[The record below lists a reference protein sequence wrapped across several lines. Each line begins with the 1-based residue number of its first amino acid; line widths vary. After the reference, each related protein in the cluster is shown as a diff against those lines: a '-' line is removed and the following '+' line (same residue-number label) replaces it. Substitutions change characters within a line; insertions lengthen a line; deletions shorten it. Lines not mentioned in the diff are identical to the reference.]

1 MSQIWYS
8 CSRPVGDSIR
18 SAGNS
23 GGICERTAPRRHT
36 NDSFRARFTF
46 RGISRQRHGRR
57 GVHRLSQVGR
67 DVVWRP
73 NRPSRLFPAR
83 IGHPAAMARRN
94 NLCRPRRA
102 LPVPAGPGVK
112 PGRLLPRRVARQ
124 WTPRRLGGVAG
135 LHLALGS
142 DHVCFRA
149 RRGTFHRPGRG
160 GLFAWAETRRGRRGR
175 PSRVG
180 HDEKPDAGSA
190 ARRNRPGGRCD
201 RRRVRRLLC
210 SSCARLRLAPAPGFS
225 LSKRGCDGLGTSEFS
240 GHAMEWRRRAFPVR
254 GCCYCCRLL

>member
-1 MSQIWYS
+1 
-8 CSRPVGDSIR
+8 
-18 SAGNS
+18 
-23 GGICERTAPRRHT
+23 
-36 NDSFRARFTF
+36 
-46 RGISRQRHGRR
+46 
-57 GVHRLSQVGR
+57 
-67 DVVWRP
+67 
-73 NRPSRLFPAR
+73 
-83 IGHPAAMARRN
+83 MARRN

-190 ARRNRPGGRCD
+190 ACRNRPGGRCD

-210 SSCARLRLAPAPGFS
+210 SSCRDCAWRLRRAS
-225 LSKRGCDGLGTSEFS
+225 LLSERGCDGLGTSEFS
-240 GHAMEWRRRAFPVR
+240 GHATEWRRRAFSVR
-254 GCCYCCRLL
+254 GVVTAVACCDGGDAIACARFVRRLLPLRRAGVWRRPCRAAAAAGRGRDTRLGEQRSIPRRLWPGPGGARDRSSRSPPISAPS